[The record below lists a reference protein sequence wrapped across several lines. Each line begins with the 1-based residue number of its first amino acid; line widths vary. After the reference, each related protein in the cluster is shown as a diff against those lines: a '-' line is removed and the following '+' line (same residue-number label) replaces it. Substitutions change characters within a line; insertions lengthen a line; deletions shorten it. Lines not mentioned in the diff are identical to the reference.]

1 MKKIL
6 FALNQNYD
14 NQIEEKVKEKYIELT
29 GNTFEYKSEYY
40 LSGIWKKLEEDNF
53 DILILKE
60 DLEGDSIKTQYL
72 DNMTDQFPNL
82 RIIFIANDEH
92 ERDEYIRK
100 LFNLVIYD
108 ILFKEDLTL
117 SNLSELIEEPRN
129 KINAKIYL
137 DIDSIETTKQD
148 DSMDIIPDIQLD
160 QIIRNLKDAED
171 ISEIFNKV
179 KAEYDDKKMLFLMSI
194 LPESIKE
201 KLSKSGNEYYET
213 LHKRWLLVDN
223 NFTINDKPDNKD
235 KKKTVREVKTKTKI
249 EKEYIQRLPSD
260 YNKVIAVTG
269 SRQVGTTTIVDLMAK
284 HFASQDKRVSVLDL
298 TSKETLLYMKT
309 WGNEDIKPSQKNSL
323 IYLNQGENNP
333 ILINEKYKLYT
344 RENKDVDF
352 KFDFFNT
359 IEQLRYNSDI
369 IIIDMDFNTPNEWL
383 KYNVSSLYMVTDLN
397 IFNAIE
403 TKKYIKALIKSGIN
417 PKKITMIINKVVK
430 AKIKPDDIIASIKQP
445 LPYLEADI
453 ESNIIDI
460 NKEYF
465 TLDFE
470 SEIYSELLS
479 SYMYVG
485 EDTNITENMEVQL
498 SDLCNK
504 IYPTGINKANN
515 NFKKKLK
522 KLVPFI
528 K

>member
-14 NQIEEKVKEKYIELT
+14 NEIEEKVKEKYIELT

-40 LSGIWKKLEEDNF
+40 LSGIWKKLEEEEF

-92 ERDEYIRK
+92 ERDSYIRK

-117 SNLSELIEEPRN
+117 GNLSELIEEPRN

-137 DIDSIETTKQD
+137 DIDSVETVKEED
-148 DSMDIIPDIQLD
+148 NMSIIPDEELD
-160 QIIRNLKDAED
+160 KIVINLKESEN
-171 ISEIFNKV
+171 ISEVFDKV
-179 KAEYDDKKMLFLMSI
+179 RAEYDEKKMLFLMSI

-223 NFTINDKPDNKD
+223 NFVINDQAD
-235 KKKTVREVKTKTKI
+235 KKEKKRSSKETKTKI
-249 EKEYIQRLPSD
+249 ETEYIQRLPSD

-269 SRQVGTTTIVDLMAK
+269 CRQVGTTTIVDLMAK
-284 HFASQDKRVSVLDL
+284 FFAKHDKRVSVLDL
-298 TSKETLLYMKT
+298 TSKDTLLYMKT
-309 WGNEDIKPSQKNSL
+309 WGNEEIKPSQKNSL

-344 RENKDVDF
+344 RENKDIDF
-352 KFDFFNT
+352 KFDFFNS

-383 KYNVSSLYMVTDLN
+383 KYNVSSLYIVTDLN
-397 IFNAIE
+397 IFNTIE
-403 TKKYIKALIKSGIN
+403 TKDYIKKLMKSGIN
-417 PKKITMIINKVVK
+417 PKKINMIVNKVVK
-430 AKIKPDDIIASIKQP
+430 AKIKPDDIITSIKQP
-445 LPYLEADI
+445 LPYLEVDI
-453 ESNIIDI
+453 ESNTIDI
-460 NKEYF
+460 NREFF
-465 TLDFE
+465 TLDFDKD
-470 SEIYSELLS
+470 IYSELLS

-485 EDTNITENMEVQL
+485 EDINVTENMEEQL
-498 SDLCNK
+498 SNLCNN
-504 IYPTGINKANN
+504 IYPVSTGKNN
-515 NFKKKLK
+515 NIKKKLK